1 MLPSQGAATGKTW
14 SLARDNQ
21 LGERL
26 EASLQKLHGR
36 GILAGGMVT
45 QTAVWSVEIA
55 AGTVFYDAGVS
66 YELAEAL
73 GRTVAEASET
83 LYLWARIVRTA
94 ANQALPAALDTYA
107 VLLTHT
113 VYSVAGDTPPA
124 EDYSLVAILTTG
136 VSGITAIASFPAGG
150 RVRCLAAPLV
160 PQRDTIQP
168 DELVVVADGEQVL
181 LFDSLR
187 IESGGALAIS
197 GSGKVRILA

>member
-136 VSGITAIASFPAGG
+136 VSGITAIESFPAG
-150 RVRCLAAPLV
+150 RVRNLAAPLV
-160 PQRDTIQP
+160 PQRDTIEAV
-168 DELVVVADGEQVL
+168 DVAVIGAGEQVL
-181 LFDSLR
+181 VFDSLTVA
-187 IESGGALAIS
+187 GTLCLG
-197 GSGKVRILA
+197 GKVRISA